1 MDIPALPTD
10 NLYKFMAISGVLI
23 AMFFSLILIYSMYII
38 ETKNLEIDNNI
49 NNIDINIEIFKKS
62 SEIETNYI
70 NDLVENLKQKSELAK
85 TIYKNLNTRE
95 LIKDYNE
102 YLKDKEKINEMIY
115 KVKLKLEDNNNKL
128 KFEIQK
134 NKSFLEELKKM
145 ANFFIILSIICF
157 LGIILGIYLA
167 IKGFSL
173 WKTRLQDYLD
183 KNIKK
188 INSNEISYKKRNNY
202 R

>member
-134 NKSFLEELKKM
+134 NKSFIEELKKM